1 MEYQFELRKEA
12 DLPPIRPT
20 IRDEVREFYKSV
32 VAPADSDKSVDK
44 Y

>member
-20 IRDEVREFYKSV
+20 IREEVREFYKMKGKENNGIEERT
-32 VAPADSDKSVDK
+32 DK
-44 Y
+44 